1 MARLA
6 SDYYELIR
14 PHLRYPALA
23 SQSEESDVYV
33 FESTRESVHSFKNSE
48 LFEAHIAH
56 TPKPEARIVSICCRN
71 SLRPL
76 GITEKAMR
84 TLMSQYDIDSSFFDL
99 VVSFGDK
106 PQSSDAGHGGMN
118 VKQGENGAYG
128 TPPLVRLGD
137 VSRAN
142 FADMQ
147 YLFTYAEDD
156 NKGRGTV
163 PWRIRQVCVFH
174 RYDPSNSGNLWILL
188 HATPQ
193 SKLQR
198 QIEQTL
204 STSPAALLG
213 EWSSIHLLVLSTYLN
228 GWRWCIR
235 NLGDEIEKTVDIA
248 LTLDL
253 SKPRT
258 GDHKGGL
265 TYLLKQQYL
274 GDRLVPVASRIGV
287 ALTTLHRLEQIN
299 SFFHSRRL
307 SSDEE
312 FQSVA
317 GHLTYY
323 ITSLE
328 GHLQSVNVL
337 ERKVRGISDLLAV
350 ALTVENQAVTID
362 INNKML
368 DLNNKLVKLT
378 NKSLDGNATVRIV
391 TLVTLIYLPAS
402 FVSSGPGIGLL
413 GGGSV
418 CGIEFGKQKWRVD

>member
-1 MARLA
+1 MADAHSR
-6 SDYYELIR
+6 
-14 PHLRYPALA
+14 AL
-23 SQSEESDVYV
+23 
-33 FESTRESVHSFKNSE
+33 SV
-48 LFEAHIAH
+48 
-56 TPKPEARIVSICCRN
+56 
-71 SLRPL
+71 
-76 GITEKAMR
+76 TEQAMR
-84 TLMSQYDIDSSFFDL
+84 KLMSLYNIDSSFFDL

-106 PQSSDAGHGGMN
+106 PRSSDAGHGGMS
-118 VKQGENGAYG
+118 VKQGDNGAYG
-128 TPPLVRLGD
+128 IPPLVRLGY

-156 NKGRGTV
+156 SKGRETV
-163 PWRIRQVCVFH
+163 SWRIRQVCVFH
-174 RYDPSNSGNLWILL
+174 RYDPLKSGNLWILL
-188 HATPQ
+188 HASPQ

-204 STSPAALLG
+204 STSPAALLA
-213 EWSSIHLLVLSTYLN
+213 EWSSIHLLVLSTYLG

-258 GDHKGGL
+258 GDHKDGL
-265 TYLLKQQYL
+265 VYLLKQQYL
-274 GDRLVPVASRIGV
+274 GDRLVPVASRVGV

-299 SFFHSRRL
+299 SFFHSKRF
-307 SSDEE
+307 SSDDD

-317 GHLTYY
+317 GELTYY

-328 GHLQSVNVL
+328 GHLESVNVL

-378 NKSLDGNATVRIV
+378 NKSLDENATVRIV

-402 FVSSGPGIGLL
+402 FVSVGAQTYQIICIHPL
-413 GGGSV
+413 
-418 CGIEFGKQKWRVD
+418 

>member
-1 MARLA
+1 MACLA
-6 SDYYELIR
+6 SDYYASIR

-23 SQSEESDVYV
+23 SQPEESNIYV
-33 FESTRESVHSFKNSE
+33 FETTPKETVYSFTNSE
-48 LFEAHIAH
+48 IFETHIAT
-56 TPKPEARIVSICCRN
+56 TPKPEARIVSICCQN

-76 GITEKAMR
+76 GITEQAMR
-84 TLMSQYDIDSSFFDL
+84 KLMSLYNIDSSFFDL

-106 PQSSDAGHGGMN
+106 PRSSDAGHGGMS
-118 VKQGENGAYG
+118 VKQGDNGAYG
-128 TPPLVRLGD
+128 IPPLVRLGY

-156 NKGRGTV
+156 SKGRETV
-163 PWRIRQVCVFH
+163 SWRIRQVCVFH
-174 RYDPSNSGNLWILL
+174 RYDPLKSGNLWILL
-188 HATPQ
+188 HASPQ

-204 STSPAALLG
+204 STSPAALLA
-213 EWSSIHLLVLSTYLN
+213 EWSSIHLLVLSTYLG

-258 GDHKGGL
+258 GDHKDGL
-265 TYLLKQQYL
+265 VYLLKQQYL
-274 GDRLVPVASRIGV
+274 GDRLVPVASRVGV

-299 SFFHSRRL
+299 SFFHSKRF
-307 SSDEE
+307 SSDDE

-317 GHLTYY
+317 SELTYY

-328 GHLQSVNVL
+328 GHLESVNVL

-378 NKSLDGNATVRIV
+378 NKSLDENATVRIV

-402 FVSSGPGIGLL
+402 FVSVGAQTYQIICIHPL
-413 GGGSV
+413 
-418 CGIEFGKQKWRVD
+418 